1 MEYAPVPMRE
11 TWEAMQE
18 QHARGKARNIG
29 VCNLTTSGM
38 RDLLSYATVP
48 PAVLQVQPLTTAP
61 LRAII
66 HAVYLVTM

>member
-29 VCNLTTSGM
+29 VCNLNANGV
-38 RDLLSYATVP
+38 RDLLSYATVR
-48 PAVLQVQPLTTAP
+48 PAVLQVSTNNHDLDRCCCCCCPQ
-61 LRAII
+61 
-66 HAVYLVTM
+66 